1 MDFPPWGFAA
11 IVAVSALAALG
22 GVYLAGNETHAQTPN
37 GPVCGLS
44 SSDGN
49 TYYMR
54 YMTRNIGWKL
64 EGLRHDESSRVHR
77 DADSARSDRPIVY

>member
-22 GVYLAGNETHAQTPN
+22 DVYLAGNETHAQTPN

-44 SSDGN
+44 SSDGK

-54 YMTRNIGWKL
+54 YMTRKSDGSWT
-64 EGLRHDESSRVHR
+64 GLRHDESSRVHR
-77 DADSARSDRPIVY
+77 DADSAFSHRRNV